1 MNQVLLG
8 ALGPLASEVDSTV
21 RDLCVASDGTVW
33 TNRGAGFSKSAITL
47 SPLESRRIGVG
58 LVELGGGRA
67 DDAKPYGDGA
77 LAGDIR
83 VHVVLPPISRGG
95 AAVSLRFPMRE
106 PVNFEDY
113 IVPSDWDW
121 DELAHSSSVITG
133 ATGSGK
139 TTLLA
144 LLVSLIPS
152 SERVVA
158 IEDIPE
164 LDFRHP
170 HVTAL
175 TTREPNAEGAGE
187 LTMAK
192 LVRESLRMRP
202 DRIVVGE
209 VRGGEV
215 RDMLM
220 ALSTGHRGFTTL
232 HANSPKEAGIRI
244 ITLASLAGMK
254 QDTVRAMLSAA
265 IDYVVHCERDG
276 SGKVR
281 LQKNRISADGEA
293 LAAD

>member
-8 ALGPLASEVDSTV
+8 ALGPLAAEIDTAV
-21 RDLCVASDGTVW
+21 RDLCVASDGSVW
-33 TNRGAGFSKSAITL
+33 TNRGVGFNRSAITL

-58 LVELGGGRA
+58 LVEMGGGRV

-83 VHVVLPPISRGG
+83 VHVVLPPVSRGG
-95 AAVSLRFPMRE
+95 AAVSLRFPMQT

-113 IVPSDWDW
+113 LVPKDWDW
-121 DELAHSSSVITG
+121 NEIANSSVVITG

-139 TTLLA
+139 TTLLS
-144 LLVSLIPS
+144 LLVSLVPADQRI
-152 SERVVA
+152 VA

-175 TTREPNAEGAGE
+175 TTREANQEGAGE

-209 VRGGEV
+209 VRGVEV

-232 HANSPKEAGIRI
+232 HANSAGEAHGRI
-244 ITLASLAGMK
+244 ATLASLAGMSLE
-254 QDTVRAMLSAA
+254 TVSGLLSTA
-265 IDYVVHCERDG
+265 IDYVVHCERG
-276 SGKVR
+276 ESGKVR
-281 LQKNRISADGEA
+281 LQRSRISFDEKEA
-293 LAAD
+293 IRL